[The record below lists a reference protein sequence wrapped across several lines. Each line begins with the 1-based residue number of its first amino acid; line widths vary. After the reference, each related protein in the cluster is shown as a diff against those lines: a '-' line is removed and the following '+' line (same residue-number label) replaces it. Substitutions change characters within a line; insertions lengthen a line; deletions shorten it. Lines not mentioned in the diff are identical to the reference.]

1 MRRVIPA
8 LTLISLAYSLNLED
22 IIAVQDFRRGLEEN
36 WKAGCPKLSDSAL
49 EKIISER
56 SGNTFLN

>member
-1 MRRVIPA
+1 MRRVILT
-8 LTLISLAYSLNLED
+8 LTLISLACSLNFLEE

-36 WKAGCPKLSDSAL
+36 WNAGCPKLKDSAL

-56 SGNTFLN
+56 SGNTF